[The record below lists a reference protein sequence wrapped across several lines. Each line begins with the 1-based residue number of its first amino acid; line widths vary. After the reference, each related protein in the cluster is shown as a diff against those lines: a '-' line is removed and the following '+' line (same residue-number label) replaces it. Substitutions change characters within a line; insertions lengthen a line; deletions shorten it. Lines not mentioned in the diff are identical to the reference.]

1 MICPYCNAN
10 DDKVIDSR
18 SSDGGKVIRR
28 RRQCLSCKH
37 RFTTYERVERS
48 TRLTVIKRD
57 GSRVPFSRENILSGV
72 MAACGKRPISQD
84 AKELLVD
91 NVEETL
97 FARFDREV
105 QSQII
110 GALVITKLR
119 DLDEISYIRFAC
131 EHYRFETI
139 NDVKE
144 KIEELISRVRDVKDQ
159 QALF

>member
-1 MICPYCNAN
+1 M
-10 DDKVIDSR
+10 
-18 SSDGGKVIRR
+18 
-28 RRQCLSCKH
+28 
-37 RFTTYERVERS
+37 
-48 TRLTVIKRD
+48 
-57 GSRVPFSRENILSGV
+57 
-72 MAACGKRPISQD
+72 
-84 AKELLVD
+84 D